1 MAKYRLLTTSASLS
15 TSNGSW
21 IESEAQSG
29 VFADGVTTLTL
40 GSLRTVTFTPT
51 RNFTLSKILFYLIL
65 TARSGTFT
73 ITIKQGTT
81 TISTNVYTVDQVTFP
96 YNAGPQ
102 IITLLNPV
110 SLTSG
115 VAYTINIQNS
125 VSGLMYAAGTTT
137 IFYAAFPDV
146 ATNATTD
153 KPNSTTGMVIDSGVT
168 LSLDE
173 SISLGVDGTVSGAI
187 CCGAK
192 IECVNPTG
200 SYNFSVSGRILVG
213 QDSEFLIGSES
224 DKISSENRFRLISTY
239 NTANSTFFISS
250 PANWLSINNA
260 GFKMS
265 LYGDHPTKFWVD
277 VSIYTNGSQP
287 IIQVEEDV
295 SGLWSVGDK
304 VKIVGYSSFSS
315 IDATEY
321 EIQSITNTHITFTTN
336 LVYPVYKSARIVN
349 ITKSGEFGVSV
360 ENNSTSRSHILF
372 ANSGILLG
380 CDGVYFKD
388 SSPGGHTIGYTDFSI
403 NETLLNCL
411 VYATRSVH
419 ASFMNFSSWNYF
431 SRCKIINYHL
441 VANVY
446 TASYLNPT
454 YNNAELLISNST
466 FIGGLNSSSAISV
479 SKNKIINTIF
489 QTFDSVCAS
498 IYANGHEF
506 ISTRF
511 FGGRYGLSILTSNF
525 SRFTDCIIE
534 NNTVNQILIQNS
546 SFTWNGGELGT
557 DVLNSGTYTI
567 AQQFNNI
574 SQCVFDGV
582 KVGSLTMDDSTPGY
596 SSKSY
601 LATLD
606 GFIRFRNINGIGNNN
621 ISWQRQGYLTTNG
634 DSLIMTIKNPN
645 EEFPVNF
652 NAGTSHIDGEKIGVF
667 INCQIENSN
676 FYSGEHVLPK
686 LSVAYDLDKSAYS
699 SAIENTDVQNL
710 GVVFSP
716 IESFSSLSIVLSA
729 ATDAI
734 NSSNVI
740 WDSLMVNVRKY
751 GYTFYSYERVLTE
764 ATDDTITVIPTLVYN
779 QHISE
784 LSSVIVST
792 YSGISV
798 DHSSKTITISD
809 NHTIQE
815 LYDWVNYNLTLDEN
829 IIVPEFFTTID
840 GVTYNCSYNL
850 IVDGVTLAGAGKRL
864 YMPDNTFSAINGG
877 GTGCIVTDISGTLV
891 AITLQNVVV
900 GSAWAVYRASDGF
913 TIIEPTIANTTEVS
927 TNYTHVNDL
936 AVIVRVRKATT
947 PQKFLPW
954 SSSGIITSNGLTLI
968 VEQIMDTVAS

>member
-1 MAKYRLLTTSASLS
+1 MPKYRLLTTSASLS

-29 VFADGVTTLTL
+29 VFADGVTTLSL

-65 TARSGTFT
+65 IGRSGTFT

-81 TISTNVYTVDQVTFP
+81 TISTNVYTVDQATFP

-125 VSGLMYAAGTTT
+125 ASGLMYAAGTTT

-192 IECVNPTG
+192 IECINPTG
-200 SYNFSVSGRILVG
+200 SYAFSVTGRILVG
-213 QDSEFLIGSES
+213 QDSEFLIGSQS
-224 DKISSENRFRLISTY
+224 AKISPENKFRLISTY
-239 NTANSTFFISS
+239 NTAKSAFFISA
-250 PANWLSINNA
+250 PANWLGVISNA
-260 GFKMS
+260 GFKIS
-265 LYGDHPTKFWVD
+265 LYGDSPTKFWVD
-277 VSIYTNGSQP
+277 VSIYTDGSQP
-287 IIQVEEDV
+287 TIQVTEDV
-295 SGLWSVGDK
+295 SGHWSVGDK
-304 VKIVGYSSFSS
+304 VKIVGYASSS

-321 EIQSITNTHITFTTN
+321 VIQSITSTHITFTTN

-349 ITKSGEFGVSV
+349 ITKSGDFGVSV
-360 ENNSTSRSHILF
+360 ENNSASRSHILF

-388 SSPGGHTIGYTDFSI
+388 SSPGGHTIGYTDFNIS
-403 NETLLNCL
+403 ESLLNCL
-411 VYATRSVH
+411 VYVTRSVH
-419 ASFMNFSSWNYF
+419 ISFMSYSSWNFF
-431 SRCKIINYHL
+431 SKCKIINYHL
-441 VANVY
+441 VANAY
-446 TASYLNPT
+446 TTNYLNPV
-454 YNNAELLISNST
+454 YNSAELLISDST
-466 FIGGLNSSSAISV
+466 FIGGLNSPSAISV

-489 QTFDSVCAS
+489 QTFDTVCVS
-498 IYANGHEF
+498 INANGHEF
-506 ISTRF
+506 VFARF
-511 FGGRYGLSILTSNF
+511 FGGQYGWNVLSSNF
-525 SRFTDCIIE
+525 SKFVDCVIE
-534 NNTVNQILIQNS
+534 NNTSNQIKIQNS
-546 SFTWNGGELGT
+546 SFDWYGGELGT
-557 DVLNSGTYTI
+557 DVLNSGNYTI
-567 AQQFNNI
+567 GQQFNNI

-596 SSKSY
+596 SSSSY

-716 IESFSSLSIVLSA
+716 IESFSPLSIVLSA

-751 GYTFYSYERVLTE
+751 GYTFYSYERTITE
-764 ATDDTITVIPTLVYN
+764 ATDDTITVIPTLLN
-779 QHISE
+779 DQFISE

-792 YSGISV
+792 YTGFSV
-798 DHSSKTITISD
+798 NHDTRTITVTE
-809 NHTIQE
+809 NHSVEE
-815 LYDWVNYNLTLDEN
+815 LYDWLSYNLTIDEN
-829 IIVPEFFTTID
+829 FSVSEFFTTID
-840 GVTYNCSYNL
+840 GITYNCFYDL
-850 IVDGVTLAGAGKRL
+850 VVDGVTLSGTGKRL
-864 YMPDNTFSAINGG
+864 YMPDNSFSAINGG

-900 GSAWAVYRASDGF
+900 GSTWAVYRVSDGVA
-913 TIIEPTIANTTEVS
+913 IVEPTIATANEVS